1 MKKKISRKDKIDW
14 ENFLLSDQALPDKDY
29 SYLKEDSKKIISIDL
44 HGYSLDE
51 ANTLIEEF
59 IKKAYEKKV
68 RKIIVITGKG
78 IHSDNLN
85 NPYKSKDLGILKYS
99 VPEYIKTNLEL
110 MKIINNIEEANIK
123 DGESG
128 SFYIFLKKNNK

>member
-29 SYLKEDSKKIISIDL
+29 SYLKKDSKKIISIDL